1 MDGIHGIHRLTGRE
15 REILSLMEQGDSNK
29 IIAYKLGITEPTVK
43 KHCTYIYLKLG
54 VINRVQAV
62 VRVMNS
68 RGTA

>member
-1 MDGIHGIHRLTGRE
+1 MDGINRLTARE

-43 KHCTYIYLKLG
+43 KRCTYIYLKLG

-62 VRVMNS
+62 VRVINS
-68 RGTA
+68 RGVA